1 MFLHS
6 HHPNPILVEFGPV
19 RIYWYGL
26 FIVVG
31 IFVAFAVTRWLLEKY
46 GRIKNRPLPLLIK
59 DGNQIV
65 DLSVY
70 LILGGLVG
78 ARLAHVL
85 SERQYYISRPLE
97 IFKVW
102 NGGLWIYGAIAGGLV
117 GLFAYVRKY
126 TPPTP
131 LKRGDKSRNAS
142 LLESP
147 SEPLFSRAEGKPA
160 CAGRGYV
167 IRFLLDIFAPGLVFA
182 QAIGRWGNY
191 FNQELYGLPTKMPW
205 GIPIDAIRRATG
217 FTGSEFFHPVFLY
230 ESLWCAFVGIIL
242 LLMHKNRGNHTPC
255 LRRQSD
261 SSLEWKEYG
270 RIFLWYLFLY
280 SFGRFIFEFLRIDPV
295 PMVFGIR
302 ITQIAAGGVMVAAAG
317 MLIAKMKPSGGVT
330 AH

>member
-46 GRIKNRPLPLLIK
+46 GRIKNRPLPRLIK

-78 ARLAHVL
+78 ARLAHVIA
-85 SERQYYISRPLE
+85 ERQYFISRPLE

-131 LKRGDKSRNAS
+131 LKRGDKSRNVS

-167 IRFLLDIFAPGLVFA
+167 IRFLLDILAPGLVFA
-182 QAIGRWGNY
+182 QAIGRCGNY

-205 GIPIDAIRRATG
+205 GIPIDTIHRVSG
-217 FTGSEFFHPVFLY
+217 FAGNEFFHPVFLY
-230 ESLWCAFVGIIL
+230 ESVWCAIVGVIL
-242 LLMHKNRGNHTPC
+242 LWMHNQRVKHA
-255 LRRQSD
+255 
-261 SSLEWKEYG
+261 SLPSPEVGLEERNLG
-270 RIFLWYLFLY
+270 TIFLWYLFLY
-280 SFGRFIFEFLRIDPV
+280 SFGRFIFEFLRIDLV
-295 PMVFGIR
+295 PMVLRIR

-317 MLIAKMKPSGGVT
+317 MLIAEIWFKQRVNRVN
-330 AH
+330 